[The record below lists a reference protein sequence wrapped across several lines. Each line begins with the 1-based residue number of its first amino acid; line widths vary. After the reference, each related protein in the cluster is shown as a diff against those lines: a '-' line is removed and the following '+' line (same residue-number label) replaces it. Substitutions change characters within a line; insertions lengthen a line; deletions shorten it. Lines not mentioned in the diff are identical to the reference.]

1 MRITGVMNT
10 FPIGIRDMN
19 YQEYEQQLEY
29 YKGKDPSELITMIK
43 MLGHQL
49 DTKLEKIINTLDKVL
64 EDERL

>member
-1 MRITGVMNT
+1 MNT

-43 MLGHQL
+43 MLFHQL

>member
-1 MRITGVMNT
+1 MRIPEVMIT

-19 YQEYEQQLEY
+19 YQQYEEQLEY

-49 DTKLEKIINTLDKVL
+49 DTKLGKIINTLDKVL
-64 EDERL
+64 EDEGL

>member
-1 MRITGVMNT
+1 MNT
-10 FPIGIRDMN
+10 FPIGIKDMN

-29 YKGKDPSELITMIK
+29 YKDKDPIELITMIK

-49 DTKLEKIINTLDKVL
+49 DTLLEKIIKQLDEVL

>member
-1 MRITGVMNT
+1 MNT

-29 YKGKDPSELITMIK
+29 YKDKDPIELITMIK

-49 DTKLEKIINTLDKVL
+49 DTLLEKIIKQLDEVL